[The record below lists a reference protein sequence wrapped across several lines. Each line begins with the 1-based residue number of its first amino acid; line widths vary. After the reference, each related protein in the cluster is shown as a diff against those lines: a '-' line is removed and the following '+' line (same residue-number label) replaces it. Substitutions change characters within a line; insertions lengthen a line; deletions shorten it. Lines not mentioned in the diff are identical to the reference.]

1 MKYAKLIFKNILR
14 NKRRTLLTISSLV
27 VSLFL
32 IISLATILTE
42 FDRGAE
48 EASPLRLVSRHAVSL
63 GFVIPMAHL
72 QKMKAVPGV
81 KEAMPFSW
89 FGGIWKDE
97 RNFFANFAVDA
108 RKMRDVIPEIKM
120 SDADWQA
127 FINDRQGAIV
137 GAKLVK
143 LYGFTPGQRITLK
156 SPIYNESVEFI
167 IRGVYTGSDEKT
179 LYFQYDYLNELLPAW
194 AKDNVSTF
202 SIVTNTAED
211 VPRVS
216 QAIDSIF
223 ANTDAPTKTE
233 SEREFALSFQTMIG
247 GVKTFLYA
255 IMAAITFSLLLV
267 MGNTMAMTVRERTKE
282 VGTLKAIGFQRGT
295 ITALFLG
302 ESLIVACIGA
312 AIGIGAAV
320 LLFRSIDM
328 SLYIP
333 YVISFVPTGQTLL
346 LAFALSIFV
355 GLISV
360 IYSAYRV
367 SGLTIAEVQHSQH
380 RRKKRQHTRHCIH
393 DRFDGGG
400 LPDGDG
406 ACTRYRPDF
415 VEQWRAA

>member
-42 FDRGAE
+42 FDRGTNE
-48 EASPLRLVSRHAVSL
+48 TSPLRLVSRHAVSL

-72 QKMKAVPGV
+72 QKIKTVPGV
-81 KEAMPFSW
+81 KEAMPFNW
-89 FGGIWKDE
+89 FGGIYKDE
-97 RNFFANFAVDA
+97 RNFFANFAVDP
-108 RKMRDVIPEIKM
+108 RKMRDIIPELKM

-127 FINDRQGAIV
+127 FINDRQGAMV

-143 LYGFTPGQRITLK
+143 LYGFTPGQRVTLK
-156 SPIYNESVEFI
+156 SPIYNQSVEFI

-179 LYFQYDYLNELLPAW
+179 LYFHQDYINELLPDW
-194 AKDNVSTF
+194 AKDQASTF
-202 SIVTNTAED
+202 SILANTPED
-211 VPRVS
+211 VPRVG
-216 QAIDSIF
+216 QAIDSLF
-223 ANTDAPTKTE
+223 ANSDAPTKTE
-233 SEREFALSFQTMIG
+233 SEREFALSFMTMMG
-247 GVKTFLYA
+247 GVKQFLYG

-302 ESLIVACIGA
+302 EALTLACIGA
-312 AIGIGAAV
+312 AIGVGAAA
-320 LLFRSIDM
+320 LIFRSIDL

-333 YVISFVPTGQTLL
+333 NFIAFVPTKETLAG
-346 LAFALSIFV
+346 AFVLSILV

-360 IYSAYRV
+360 VYSAYRV
-367 SGLTIAEVQHSQH
+367 SGLTIAEALRS
-380 RRKKRQHTRHCIH
+380 T
-393 DRFDGGG
+393 
-400 LPDGDG
+400 
-406 ACTRYRPDF
+406 
-415 VEQWRAA
+415 E

>member
-42 FDRGAE
+42 FERGSE

-72 QKMKAVPGV
+72 EKMKAVPGV
-81 KEAMPFSW
+81 KDVMPFNW
-89 FGGIWKDE
+89 FGGIYKDE

-108 RKMRDVIPEIKM
+108 RKLRDVVPEVKS
-120 SDADWQA
+120 SDAEWQA
-127 FINDRQGAIV
+127 FINDRQGALV
-137 GAKLVK
+137 GKKLVT

-156 SPIYNESVEFI
+156 SPIYNAEVEFI
-167 IRGVYTGSDEKT
+167 MRGVYTGSDEKT
-179 LYFQYDYLNELLPAW
+179 LYFHYDYLNELLPEW
-194 AKDNVSTF
+194 AKDKVSTF
-202 SIVTNTAED
+202 SIMANTAED
-211 VPRVS
+211 VPRVA
-216 QAIDSIF
+216 QQIDSIF

-233 SEREFALSFQTMIG
+233 SEREFALSFQTMMG
-247 GVKTFLYA
+247 GVKQFLYG

-282 VGTLKAIGFQRGT
+282 VGTLKAIGFQRST
-295 ITALFLG
+295 ITTMFLA
-302 ESLIVACIGA
+302 ESLILACIGA
-312 AIGIGAAV
+312 GLGIGAAALV
-320 LLFRSIDM
+320 FNSIDL

-333 YVISFVPTGQTLL
+333 NFISFVPTGKTLAA
-346 LAFALSIFV
+346 AFGLSILV

-367 SGLTIAEVQHSQH
+367 SGLTIAEALRS
-380 RRKKRQHTRHCIH
+380 T
-393 DRFDGGG
+393 
-400 LPDGDG
+400 
-406 ACTRYRPDF
+406 
-415 VEQWRAA
+415 E

>member
-1 MKYAKLIFKNILR
+1 MKYVKLIFKNILR

-42 FDRGAE
+42 FDRGTD

-72 QKMKAVPGV
+72 QKIKTVPGV

-89 FGGIWKDE
+89 FGGIYKDE
-97 RNFFANFAVDA
+97 KNFFANFAVDA
-108 RKMRDVIPEIKM
+108 RKLRDVLTEVKM
-120 SDADWQA
+120 SDADWQS
-127 FINDRQGAIV
+127 FINDRRGAIV

-143 LYGFTPGQRITLK
+143 LYGFTPGQRVTLK
-156 SPIYNESVEFI
+156 SPIYNASVEFI

-179 LYFQYDYLNELLPAW
+179 MYFHHDYLNELVPDW
-194 AKDNVSTF
+194 AKDQVSTF
-202 SIVTNTAED
+202 SILANTPED
-211 VPRVS
+211 VPRVA
-216 QAIDSIF
+216 QAIDSMF

-233 SEREFALSFQTMIG
+233 SEREFALSFQTMMG
-247 GVKTFLYA
+247 GVKQFLYA

-295 ITALFLG
+295 ITALFLS
-302 ESLIVACIGA
+302 EALTVACIGA
-312 AIGIGAAV
+312 LIGIGAAM
-320 LLFRSIDM
+320 LIFNSIDLG
-328 SLYIP
+328 LYIP
-333 YVISFVPTGQTLL
+333 FFIKFIPTKETLVA
-346 LAFALSIFV
+346 AFGLSILV

-367 SGLTIAEVQHSQH
+367 SGLTIAEALRS
-380 RRKKRQHTRHCIH
+380 T
-393 DRFDGGG
+393 
-400 LPDGDG
+400 
-406 ACTRYRPDF
+406 
-415 VEQWRAA
+415 E

>member
-42 FDRGAE
+42 FERGTE

-63 GFVIPMAHL
+63 GFVIPMAHME
-72 QKMKAVPGV
+72 KMKAVPGV
-81 KEAMPFSW
+81 KDVMPFNW
-89 FGGIWKDE
+89 FGGIYKDE

-108 RKMRDVIPEIKM
+108 RKLRDVVAEVKS
-120 SDADWQA
+120 SDAEWQA
-127 FINDRQGAIV
+127 FINDRQGALV
-137 GAKLVK
+137 GKKLVT

-156 SPIYNESVEFI
+156 SPIYNAEVEFI

-179 LYFQYDYLNELLPAW
+179 LYFHYDYLNELLPEW
-194 AKDNVSTF
+194 AKDKVSTF
-202 SIVTNTAED
+202 SILANTAED
-211 VPRVS
+211 VPRVA
-216 QAIDSIF
+216 QQIDSIF

-233 SEREFALSFQTMIG
+233 SEREFALSFQTMMG
-247 GVKTFLYA
+247 GVKQFLYG

-295 ITALFLG
+295 ITTMFLA

-312 AIGIGAAV
+312 GLGIGAAA
-320 LLFRSIDM
+320 LLFNSIDL

-333 YVISFVPTGQTLL
+333 NFISFVPTGRTLAA
-346 LAFALSIFV
+346 AFGLSILV

-367 SGLTIAEVQHSQH
+367 SGLTIAEALRS
-380 RRKKRQHTRHCIH
+380 T
-393 DRFDGGG
+393 
-400 LPDGDG
+400 
-406 ACTRYRPDF
+406 
-415 VEQWRAA
+415 E

>member
-14 NKRRTLLTISSLV
+14 NKLRTLLTVSSLV
-27 VSLFL
+27 VSVFL

-42 FDRGAE
+42 FDRGGE
-48 EASPLRLVSRHAVSL
+48 EANPLRLVSRHAVSL

-72 QKMKAVPGV
+72 QKMKTVPGV

-89 FGGIWKDE
+89 FGGIYKDE

-108 RKMRDVIPEIKM
+108 RKMRDVITEIKM

-156 SPIYNESVEFI
+156 SPIYNQSVEFI

-194 AKDNVSTF
+194 AKDQVSTF

-211 VPRVS
+211 VPRVG

-233 SEREFALSFQTMIG
+233 SEREFALSFQTMLG

-302 ESLIVACIGA
+302 EALIVACIGA
-312 AIGIGAAV
+312 GIGIGAAA
-320 LLFRSIDM
+320 LLFHSVDLG
-328 SLYIP
+328 LYIP
-333 YVISFVPTGQTLL
+333 NFISFVPTNQTLGI
-346 LAFALSIFV
+346 AFGLSILV
-355 GLISV
+355 GFISV

-367 SGLTIAEVQHSQH
+367 SGLTIAEALRS
-380 RRKKRQHTRHCIH
+380 T
-393 DRFDGGG
+393 
-400 LPDGDG
+400 
-406 ACTRYRPDF
+406 
-415 VEQWRAA
+415 E